1 MRRQKKFTGSVA
13 VMREIIAL
21 DPELDPKAIEYWRV
35 RLRAGGWRR
44 VLRALRNIAFVV
56 FAGIGMAVV
65 IVWLLSRF
73 GVVKH

>member
-1 MRRQKKFTGSVA
+1 MWRQKKFTGSVK

-21 DPELDPKAIEYWRV
+21 DPEFDAQSLEFWRV
-35 RLRAGGWRR
+35 RLRVGGCRR
-44 VLRALRNIAFVV
+44 VLKMLRNVAFVV

-65 IVWLLSRF
+65 IVWLLGHF